1 MSYFLFVAYLLLC
14 CWVLCKIKF
23 IVNAG
28 LSKKIIVILF
38 ITKVFA
44 GVFAGWLYHTHPDAD
59 TWLYHKDALKEYY
72 LLFTHPKEYFTN
84 LFVSNYKDTYGG
96 FFRSSNSYWNDLK
109 DNFIIKLISIFDIFS
124 FGNYYINVIIYN
136 FLIFFGNIA
145 LFKVFSAA
153 YKSRSLLLVV
163 LCFLLPSFLFFSSTI
178 HKDGLIMAAIG
189 IILYIIN
196 ALLSGDKWSAKKII
210 ALFFAVLLTF
220 MLRNFV
226 IIALLPAITA
236 WIISKKTKFHPLY
249 IYSGIYFC
257 CIILFFLVPKII
269 PVIDLPQAVVNKQ
282 ESFFELERA
291 RSFIETD
298 TLHPTLNSFVTI
310 APQSLNHSFL
320 RPYITDGKKMT
331 FLYPLAFELI
341 IYEIILLIFI
351 FFRKKNKN
359 NDSSFILF
367 GLFFTVSLLL
377 ITGYI
382 TPVLGALVRYRSIY
396 LPFLIAPL
404 LMNINYKK
412 ISTVLSIKK

>member
-1 MSYFLFVAYLLLC
+1 MLLC
-14 CWVLCKIKF
+14 CWALCKIKF
-23 IVNAG
+23 TVNAG

-59 TWLYHKDALKEYY
+59 TWQYHNEALKEYY

-84 LFVSNYKDTYGG
+84 LFVSNYNDTYGG

-109 DNFIIKLISIFDIFS
+109 NNLVIKLISVLDIFS

-136 FLIFFGNIA
+136 FLIFFGNVA
-145 LFKVFSAA
+145 LFKVFSAT
-153 YKSRSLLLVV
+153 YKNRSLLLAGI
-163 LCFLLPSFLFFSSTI
+163 CFLLPSFLFFSSTI
-178 HKDGLIMAAIG
+178 HKDGLIMAG
-189 IILYIIN
+189 MGVILYIIN

-210 ALFFAVLLTF
+210 ALLFAVLLIF

-226 IIALLPAITA
+226 IIALLPAIAA
-236 WIISKKTKFHPLY
+236 WVISKKVKFHPIY

-257 CIILFFLVPKII
+257 CIILFFLVPKIV
-269 PVIDLPQAVVNKQ
+269 PAIDLPQAVVNKQ
-282 ESFFELERA
+282 ESFFELEKA
-291 RSFIETD
+291 GSYIDTD
-298 TLHPTLNSFVTI
+298 TLLPTFKSFVRI
-310 APQSLNHSFL
+310 APQALNHSFL

-341 IYEIILLIFI
+341 VYEILLLAFI
-351 FFRKKNKN
+351 FLRKKNSKN
-359 NDSSFILF
+359 DISFILF
-367 GLFFTVSLLL
+367 GLFFTASLLL

-404 LMNINYKK
+404 LLSINYKK
-412 ISTVLSIKK
+412 MSTVLPIKK